1 MYLLGILVLWK
12 YGGWLVGAVVVY
24 LVCRGALPEWRA
36 WRRRVRARK
45 AERRAAR
52 DLAYARAE
60 QENRDWLADGI
71 YEGQYPAETMPLTN
85 QMLAAQNYYPKPYPM
100 SPSNPDWGAE
110 DWHLPPDWSGIVRPK

>member
-45 AERRAAR
+45 AECRAAR

-71 YEGQYPAETMPLTN
+71 YEGDYPAATMPLTPARPW
-85 QMLAAQNYYPKPYPM
+85 LADLPSPYP
-100 SPSNPDWGAE
+100 PRWEAE